1 MRALVVAPGPNY
13 SVADVYRGW
22 AEGLAALGVE
32 TRLFEL
38 DKLLQWYSTAH
49 QQDATGAWVQPY
61 EQAEVAHLA
70 AGHIRAEC
78 YAWWPDVVVVVS
90 GFFMYPMLVEM
101 MRDRGHKVVLVATEE
116 PYETE
121 RTAAKA
127 EWGWDAIV
135 LNDPVNAE
143 VYRERT
149 KAPVIYG
156 PHCYRPAVHCPGPA
170 TRTSDVAFVGTGYP
184 SRQRFLE
191 RVDWTGLDL
200 ALAGNWEHTSPQL
213 AERVVHPLDT
223 CIDNADAVGLYRGAA
238 ASFNLY
244 RLEDDGGL
252 ASGSDGW
259 AVGPREVELAATGT
273 WFARQ
278 SRPESDEL
286 FPMLPTFDSPE
297 ELGEILRWAKAHPD
311 ERHLA
316 AEQARAAVAD
326 RTFPKN
332 AERLL
337 QALGV

>member
-1 MRALVVAPGPNY
+1 VRALVVAPGPHY

-32 TRLFEL
+32 VRLFEL
-38 DKLLQWYSTAH
+38 DTLLEWYGSAH
-49 QQDATGAWVQPY
+49 QHVDGEWVQPY
-61 EQAEVAHLA
+61 SKEEAVSLA

-78 YAWWPDVVVVVS
+78 YAWWPDIVVVVS
-90 GFFMYPMLVEM
+90 GFFMYPMLVDM
-101 MRDRGHKVVLVATEE
+101 MRNRGHKVVLVATEE
-116 PYETE
+116 PYETT
-121 RTAAKA
+121 RTLDKA
-127 EWGWDAIV
+127 RWGWDAIV

-143 VYRERT
+143 QYRAEVNC
-149 KAPVIYG
+149 PVMYL
-156 PHCYRPAVHCPGPA
+156 PHCYRPEVHRPGPA
-170 TRTSDVAFVGTGYP
+170 SQLSDVAFVGTGYP

-191 RVDWTGLDL
+191 RVDWTGLNL
-200 ALAGNWEHTSPQL
+200 ALGGNWEGAPDHLTRRL
-213 AERVVHPLDT
+213 VHPVSECMDNVDT
-223 CIDNADAVGLYRGAA
+223 AALYRGAT

-252 ASGSDGW
+252 DSSSDGW
-259 AVGPREVELAATGT
+259 AIGPREVELAATGC

-297 ELGEILRWAKAHPD
+297 ELGDLLRWAIANPT
-311 ERHLA
+311 ERHDA
-316 AEQARAAVAD
+316 AERARAAVAD

-337 QALGV
+337 RALGV

>member
-1 MRALVVAPGPNY
+1 MRALVVAPGPHF

-22 AEGLAALGVE
+22 AEGLTALGVE

-38 DKLLQWYSTAH
+38 DTLLQWYGSAH
-49 QQDATGAWVQPY
+49 QHVDGKWVQPY
-61 EQAEVAHLA
+61 EPEQVAHLA

-78 YAWWPDVVVVVS
+78 YAWWPDLVVVVS
-90 GFFMYPMLVEM
+90 GFFMYELLVDM

-116 PYETE
+116 PYETT
-121 RTAAKA
+121 RTLEKA
-127 EWGWDAIV
+127 RWGFDAVV
-135 LNDPVNAE
+135 LNDPVNLE
-143 VYRERT
+143 LYRSELDC
-149 KAPVIYG
+149 PVLYG
-156 PHCYRPAVHCPGPA
+156 PHCYRPDVHCPGPA
-170 TRTSDVAFVGTGYP
+170 SQLSDVAFVGTGYP
-184 SRQRFLE
+184 SRQAFLQ

-200 ALAGNWEHTSPQL
+200 ALGGNWQDAPDDL
-213 AERVVHPLDT
+213 VRRLVHPAAE
-223 CIDNADAVGLYRGAA
+223 CIDNVDAVRLYRGAK

-252 ASGSDGW
+252 DSGADGW

-297 ELGEILRWAKAHPD
+297 ELGDLLRWAVAHPD
-311 ERHLA
+311 ERLEA
-316 AEQARAAVAD
+316 AGRARAAIAD

>member
-1 MRALVVAPGPNY
+1 MRALVVAPGPNF

-38 DKLLQWYSTAH
+38 DTLLQWYSTAH
-49 QQDATGAWVQPY
+49 QQDASGAWVQPY
-61 EQAEVAHLA
+61 EEEQVAQLA

-78 YAWWPDVVVVVS
+78 YAWWPDLVVVVS
-90 GFFMYPMLVEM
+90 GFFMYPMLVDM

-116 PYETE
+116 PYETT
-121 RTAAKA
+121 RTLDKA
-127 EWGWDAIV
+127 RWGWDAVV
-135 LNDPVNAE
+135 LNDPANLE
-143 VYRERT
+143 LYQEQLDC
-149 KAPVIYG
+149 PVFYG
-156 PHCYRPAVHCPGPA
+156 PHCYRPDVHKPGPG
-170 TRTSDVAFVGTGYP
+170 TRQSDVAFVGTGYP

-200 ALAGNWEHTSPQL
+200 VLAGNWEHSSPQL
-213 AERVVHPLDT
+213 LDRLVHGET
-223 CIDNADAVGLYRGAA
+223 ECIDNVDAVGLYQGAL

-252 ASGSDGW
+252 NSGADGW
-259 AVGPREVELAATGT
+259 AIGPREVELAATGT

-297 ELGEILRWAKAHPD
+297 ELGDLLRWAKANPD
-311 ERHLA
+311 LRQSA
-316 AEQARAAVAD
+316 ADRARAAVAD

-337 QALGV
+337 RALDV

>member
-1 MRALVVAPGPNY
+1 MRALVVAPGPAF

-38 DKLLQWYSTAH
+38 DKLLNWYGSAH
-49 QQDATGAWVQPY
+49 VDRGEGWVQPY
-61 EQAEVAHLA
+61 DPEQAVHLA
-70 AGHIRAEC
+70 AGHIKGEC
-78 YAWWPDVVVVVS
+78 YTWWPDLVIVVS
-90 GFFMYPMLVEM
+90 GFFMYETLVAM

-116 PYETE
+116 PYETSK
-121 RTAAKA
+121 TLDKA
-127 EWGWDAIV
+127 SWGWDAIV
-135 LNDPVNAE
+135 LNDPTNIDL
-143 VYRERT
+143 YRDVVDG
-149 KAPVIYG
+149 PVLYG
-156 PHCYRPAVHCPGPA
+156 PHCYRPEVHCPGPA
-170 TRTSDVAFVGTGYP
+170 STPSDVAFVGTGYP
-184 SRQRFLE
+184 SRQAFLQ

-200 ALAGNWEHTSPQL
+200 ALAGNWEHAPDAL
-213 AERVVHPLDT
+213 VRHVVHPVDE
-223 CIDNADAVGLYRGAA
+223 CIDNADAVKLYRGAA

-252 ASGSDGW
+252 HSGSDGW

-297 ELGEILRWAKAHPD
+297 ELGDLLRWAKAHPD
-311 ERHLA
+311 ERRTA
-316 AEQARAAVAD
+316 AQQARAAVAD

-337 QALGV
+337 SALGV